1 MIKKTIG
8 FFVDCKGELKKVAW
22 PSKQELYNSVMV
34 VIVSLVLFSAFV
46 TLADLLLKYTI
57 GRII

>member
-1 MIKKTIG
+1 MFKKIFH

-22 PSKQELYNSVMV
+22 PSKQELYSSVLV
-34 VIVSLVLFSAFV
+34 VVVSLVLFSAFI
-46 TLADLLLKYTI
+46 TLVDWLLKVTI

>member
-1 MIKKTIG
+1 MFKKIFQ

-22 PSKQELYNSVMV
+22 PSKQELYSSVLV
-34 VIVSLVLFSAFV
+34 VVVSLILFSAFI
-46 TLADLLLKYTI
+46 TLVDWLLKITI